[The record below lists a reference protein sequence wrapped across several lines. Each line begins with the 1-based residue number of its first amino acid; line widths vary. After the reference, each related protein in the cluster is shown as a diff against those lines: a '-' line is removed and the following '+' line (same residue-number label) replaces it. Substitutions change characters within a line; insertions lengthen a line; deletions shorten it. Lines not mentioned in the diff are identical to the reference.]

1 MKAVDRPHRWIT
13 VNHVLDRTRMEI
25 RVHCAEPRCETPML
39 LDATEARA
47 LAHSLL
53 TMADELVAP
62 DIPAVR
68 PFSVNGPVVTLPR
81 R

>member
-25 RVHCAEPRCETPML
+25 RVHCAEPRCETPVL
-39 LDATEARA
+39 LDATDARA
-47 LAHSLL
+47 LAYSLL
-53 TMADELVAP
+53 TMAGELVGA
-62 DIPAVR
+62 DIPPVR
-68 PFSVNGPVVTLPR
+68 PFTATAAVVPLPR